1 MEHYR
6 PYSMVKVPSGGL
18 YYPNKKDRFFVRFLT
33 YEEEYILTDE
43 NIMQQGDGLKQVLE
57 SVIMDDFDVDL
68 LVPGDVQAISL
79 FLRSSGYGD
88 KITLDVTC
96 PKCKVKQEKEVLLSS
111 LQMKEVQVMPD
122 EGTMFN
128 LELPISKKTLKLR
141 VPTFVEEMRAEQRGE
156 RGFVDKLQ
164 RIIVELGDLKD
175 ERAIKGAVP
184 QMPMKDSKFLKEFLA
199 KNTPGVD
206 TSLQHTCES
215 CDHKFK
221 QPFSTGYNFLKLPGS
236 YRENMMEQ
244 LFSISYHSK
253 GGITWSDAVK
263 MPTLERIWMM
273 RRINKAIK
281 EENDQIKKSQ
291 KGGKGTRKV

>member
-1 MEHYR
+1 MQEYR
-6 PYSMVKVPSGGL
+6 PYSMVRVPSKGF

-57 SVIMDDFDVDL
+57 SVIIDDFDVNL

-88 KITLDVTC
+88 KIALDVTC
-96 PKCKVKQEKEVLLSS
+96 PKCKAKQEKEVLLSN
-111 LQMKEVQVMPD
+111 LKMKEVDIVPD
-122 EGTMFN
+122 NGTMFN
-128 LELPISKKTLKLR
+128 LGLPDSKKQLKLR
-141 VPTFVEEMRAEQRGE
+141 VPTFAEEMRAEQRGE
-156 RGFVDKLQ
+156 KGFVDKLK
-164 RIIVELGDLKD
+164 RIIMELDGAED
-175 ERAIKGAVP
+175 ERVIARAVP
-184 QMPMKDSKFLKEFLA
+184 NMSMKDSRYLKDFLNR
-199 KNTPGVD
+199 NTPGVD
-206 TSLQHTCES
+206 TSVNHVCDS
-215 CDHKFK
+215 CQFQFT
-221 QPFSTGYNFLKLPGS
+221 QPFSTGYNFLRLPAN

-281 EENDQIKKSQ
+281 EENDQIKKAQ
-291 KGGKGTRKV
+291 KGSAGTRKA